1 MNIAVLVPVMKSG
14 EKGGAEVLY
23 KGLIRGLRETPNEVD
38 RIDVVIDESS
48 FKAILESYEKCAN
61 LNVADYD
68 LVISTKA
75 PTFAVRHRTHV
86 SYLLH
91 TIRVFYDMF
100 HREYGKGTP
109 EQFRQRRMIHALDKS
124 ALHPDRVRKHFV
136 NGHIP
141 YRRLYEVDLFWQQ
154 IKFEVLHHPP
164 ALQGFRE
171 PRAGEYVFVPGRL
184 HRWKRV
190 DLIIKA
196 FQHVKHDIPLR
207 IAGTGEDEANLRAL
221 AAGDRRIEFLGRV
234 SDEQLL
240 DLYAGALVVPF
251 VPIYEDYGL
260 ITIEAFRSQKPVI
273 TCFDSGEPT
282 YFVKNGVTG
291 FVVKPEPEAIAQKI
305 NYLID
310 HPDHGAEMGEQG
322 FSAVSHITWDAVVA
336 KLLSSIDRPQKQV
349 RKWEISPAIRR
360 PIKVMITDNQ
370 CIEPAVGGGR
380 LRLLGLYRTLTEG
393 IEATYVGTYDWP
405 GPGYRELQLSKR
417 LREVDIPQSREHFVL
432 NDHLNSLLPGRT
444 IIDVTI
450 PWLVWSSPELVD
462 AARKHAAE
470 ADVLIFSH
478 PWMYGCVRDMAR
490 EGETLIIY
498 DSQNCEAVLREKLL
512 ASNEFGACLAQS
524 VKWIEGQLCRES
536 DLILACCEEDRQTF
550 AEVYGVKPQKII
562 VMPNGVNVRAI
573 RPASATARARARQNL
588 AVQGCVALFIGSAY
602 PPNVEAAGVILNQLA
617 PANPEVT
624 FVLVG
629 GAGDRA
635 MLEGL
640 PSQVP
645 ANVRL
650 LGAVSNAE
658 RNEAYAAADI
668 AINPMFT
675 GSGTNIKM
683 LDFLAAGLP
692 TITTPVGARG
702 IINRNDACFIVDE
715 IGRFSDWI
723 ETLREDAKLR
733 ARLAAEGRKLAEE
746 MYDWRH
752 ISAQLGRLIIEHSR
766 AKSTHSVS
774 PYFSVII
781 PSYERPA
788 SLTKL
793 LELLSRQVFSDFEVV
808 VVDQSAIPLDLEAL
822 RCNFPLQYIHTNE
835 KGPGKSRNL
844 GIQHARGHVFAFTD
858 DDCEPDTQWLANAYK
873 YFQDDGIVGIE
884 GLVQSDATDAER
896 YRIVTNQG
904 FEGVGFMTAN
914 LFLRKEIIAKLGGF
928 DERFER
934 PFREDTDLGWRAL
947 AYGQIPFARDVKVLH
962 PAQPRDVQREAGD
975 GRTRL
980 FEYDPILFH
989 KHPERYL
996 QLLRGEGH
1004 YARTP
1009 GFWEHFLRGM
1019 VRRRLDLPVEELR
1032 EFATSAQYAL
1042 LGELSKLLCSRTWQD
1057 SCPAKSCTSITATP
1071 LILPQST
1078 GKNTLAAS
1086 CPDPA
1091 LSEEGTPVKDH
1102 LMNGAVAE
1110 LMQHLQLLLTSY
1122 NDLEYGRQV
1131 NPVDAFFAYRLLLGR
1146 NPDLINEL
1154 PHILADTRTFRE
1166 FLADLLSSDEFSRC
1180 TGFVPPN
1187 RVLMTELQGFR
1198 LWFNTSDR
1206 ELGLVVATGQYE
1218 PYSVELV
1225 KKIVRP
1231 GMTCIDIGAHIGF
1244 YTCLMASLV
1253 GETGKVYAFEPMP
1266 SQFALLLK
1274 NIEEN
1279 QFQRRVMTYQL
1290 ACSDV
1295 CGHLGVSKVSN
1306 MLVAGQVGS
1315 AEQFTVE
1322 AVRLDDVLENSIDF
1336 VKLDVEGHE
1345 PAVIRGMLSII
1356 SKDKP
1361 ILLSEI
1367 NEYWLRSCSHSS
1379 GAEYVGLLTSL
1390 GYEVFDVQNLEH
1402 PLSEGSLKL
1411 EILDTIDVIAF
1422 PQGCGL

>member
-1 MNIAVLVPVMKSG
+1 MHIAVVVPVMKSG
-14 EKGGAEVLY
+14 ERGGAEVLY
-23 KGLIRGLRETPNEVD
+23 KGLVRGLRETPNEVD
-38 RIDVVIDESS
+38 RIDVLIDESS
-48 FKAILESYEKCAN
+48 FEAILESYEKCSN
-61 LNVADYD
+61 LDLADYD

-75 PTFAVRHRTHV
+75 PTYAVRHRAHV

-100 HREYGKGTP
+100 HREYGKGAP

-171 PRAGEYVFVPGRL
+171 PGAGEYVFVPGRL

-190 DLIIKA
+190 DLVIKA

-251 VPIYEDYGL
+251 VPVNEDYGL
-260 ITIEAFRSQKPVI
+260 ITIEAFRSKKPVI

-291 FVVKPEPEAIAQKI
+291 FVVKPEPEAVAQKI
-305 NYLID
+305 NYLLE
-310 HPDHGAEMGEQG
+310 HPDHGTEMGEKG
-322 FSAVSHITWDAVVA
+322 FSAVAHITWDAVVA
-336 KLLSSIDRPQKQV
+336 KLLSSIELPQKQV
-349 RKWEISPAIRR
+349 RKWEKSPAIRR
-360 PIKVMITDNQ
+360 PIKVVITDNQ

-380 LRLLGLYRTLTEG
+380 LRLLGLYSTLTEG

-405 GPGYRELQLSKR
+405 GPGHRELQLSKR
-417 LREVDIPQSREHFVL
+417 LREIDIPQSHEHFVL
-432 NDHLNSLLPGRT
+432 NNHLNSLLPGKT

-450 PWLVWSSPELVD
+450 PWLVWSSPQLVD
-462 AARKHAAE
+462 AVRKHAAE
-470 ADVLIFSH
+470 AAVVIFSH
-478 PWMYGCVRDMAR
+478 PWMYGCLRDIVR
-490 EGETLIIY
+490 EGGKLIIY
-498 DSQNCEAVLREKLL
+498 DSQNCEGVLREKLL

-524 VKWIEGQLCRES
+524 VKWIEGQLCQES
-536 DLILACCEEDRQTF
+536 DLILACCEEDKQTF
-550 AEVYGVKPQKII
+550 VEVYGVKPQKII
-562 VMPNGVNVRAI
+562 IVPNGVNVRVI
-573 RPASATARARARQNL
+573 RPASPTGRARARKNL
-588 AVQGCVALFIGSAY
+588 GVDGFTALFIGSAY
-602 PPNVEAAGVILNQLA
+602 PPNLEAVGVILTQLA

-624 FVLVG
+624 FMIVG
-629 GAGDRA
+629 GAGDQA
-635 MLEGL
+635 LVHGFA
-640 PSQVP
+640 STVP

-650 LGAVSNAE
+650 LGAVGNAE

-702 IINRNDACFIVDE
+702 IINPNDTCFVVDDLE
-715 IGRFSDWI
+715 RVNAWI
-723 ETLREDAKLR
+723 RRLREDSKLR
-733 ARLAAEGRKLAEE
+733 ARLAADGRKLAEE
-746 MYDWRH
+746 TYDWRH
-752 ISAQLGRLIIEHSR
+752 ISAQLGKLIIEHSR

-788 SLTKL
+788 SLTRL

-808 VVDQSAIPLDLEAL
+808 VVDQSTKSLDVEAL
-822 RCNFPLQYIHTNE
+822 RCNFPFQYIHTTE
-835 KGPGKSRNL
+835 RGPGKSRNL
-844 GIQHARGHVFAFTD
+844 GIKHAKGQVLAFTD
-858 DDCEPDTQWLANAYK
+858 DDCEPDVQWLANAYK
-873 YFQDDGIVGIE
+873 YFQDDGIVGLE
-884 GLVQSDATDAER
+884 GRVQSDATDVER

-904 FEGVGFMTAN
+904 FEGIGFMTAN
-914 LFLRKEIIAKLGGF
+914 LFLRKEIVDELGGF

-934 PFREDTDLGWRAL
+934 PFREDTDLAWRAL

-962 PAQPRDVQREAGD
+962 PAQPRDVRRESGE
-975 GRTRL
+975 GRARF
-980 FEYDPILFH
+980 FEYDLILFQ

-996 QLLRGEGH
+996 QLLKGEKH
-1004 YARTP
+1004 YARTS
-1009 GFWEHFLRGM
+1009 GFWEHFMRGM
-1019 VRRRLDLPVEELR
+1019 VRHRLDVPVEELR
-1032 EFATSAQYAL
+1032 EFTTDAQYAL
-1042 LGELSKLLCSRTWQD
+1042 LGELSKLLCVRPLHDSR
-1057 SCPAKSCTSITATP
+1057 PAKSSTSITAKP
-1071 LILPQST
+1071 LMLPQRT
-1078 GKNTLAAS
+1078 GQNTLAAS
-1086 CPDPA
+1086 CPDTTLREKGA
-1091 LSEEGTPVKDH
+1091 RTKDH
-1102 LMNGAVAE
+1102 VMNGEITE

-1122 NDLEYGRQV
+1122 NNLDYGRQL
-1131 NPVDAFFAYRLLLGR
+1131 NPIDAFFAFRLLLRR
-1146 NPDLINEL
+1146 NPDLTKEL
-1154 PHILADTRTFRE
+1154 PHILADMRTFRE
-1166 FLADLLSSDEFSRC
+1166 FLADLMSSDEFSRC
-1180 TGFVPPN
+1180 PGFIPPN
-1187 RVLMTELQGFR
+1187 HVFMSELQDFR
-1198 LWFNTSDR
+1198 LWFNTGDR
-1206 ELGLVVATGQYE
+1206 EMGVVMASGQYE
-1218 PYSVELV
+1218 QRSVELL
-1225 KKIVRP
+1225 KRIIRP
-1231 GMTCIDIGAHIGF
+1231 GMKCIDAGAHIGF

-1266 SQFALLLK
+1266 SHFELLLK

-1279 QFQRRVMTYQL
+1279 QLQQTVKAYNL

-1295 CGHLGVSKVSN
+1295 HGDLKVSKISN
-1306 MLVAGQVGS
+1306 MFVVGQVGN
-1315 AEQFTVE
+1315 AEQIIMQGVC
-1322 AVRLDDVLENSIDF
+1322 LDDLIEDTIDL

-1345 PAVIRGMLSII
+1345 PAVIRGMMSIM
-1356 SKDKP
+1356 SKNKP

-1390 GYEVFDVQNLEH
+1390 GYDVFDVKNLEH

-1411 EILDTIDVIAF
+1411 DILDTIDVVAF
-1422 PQGCGL
+1422 PRGHSR